1 VDAQVELERGLI
13 TLAPAEVRSDAMDVG
28 VKGWYRMEGP
38 MDFTLD
44 FALRDLKSGEGEFG
58 PMEEDGLGH
67 RFFLAIGGTL
77 ENPKFGYDRRAHQ
90 EHRREERQGAW
101 DRLRGAITGDS
112 VPPEEEPSGSLDAG
126 TSTIPMVTEG
136 PEPQPDAAKKPPSVL
151 DDDDDW

>member
-1 VDAQVELERGLI
+1 
-13 TLAPAEVRSDAMDVG
+13 
-28 VKGWYRMEGP
+28 

-77 ENPKFGYDRRAHQ
+77 ENPEFGYDRRAHQ

-101 DRLRGAITGDS
+101 DRLRGAITGDPVS
-112 VPPEEEPSGSLDAG
+112 GEAPSGAAG
-126 TSTIPMVTEG
+126 SGAQTSPVVTEG
-136 PEPQPDAAKKPPSVL
+136 VERKEPPSGAIKSPPAVL
-151 DDDDDW
+151 DDDDDDW